1 MMRRMMKGR
10 VWEMEM
16 KMPKRWETETPVSRW
31 ITSRYAHTE

>member
-16 KMPKRWETETPVSRW
+16 KMPKRREMETPVSR
-31 ITSRYAHTE
+31 